1 MNYWDILP
9 DDIKLYI
16 FKLNAIKIIKNNWR
30 RHPAIRSIYIAK
42 ATLERCGLADLTINI
57 DQSNITWALKYIIKY
72 SKYGDLAFWNRYCYY
87 LIDVLCTFIYFD
99 SICITEN
106 TFLDNKRYIYMLV
119 NKYYKKIL
127 NTNNDLI
134 SNDDNDNID
143 HSYILDTLHTLSNI
157 LEKNKIFEFQK
168 CLPWIL

>member
-9 DDIKLYI
+9 NDIKLYI

-42 ATLERCGLADLTINI
+42 ATLERCGPVDLTINI
-57 DQSNITWALKYIIKY
+57 DQSNITWALKYIIKH
-72 SKYGDLAFWNRYCYY
+72 SKYSDVAFWNQYCYY
-87 LIDVLCTFIYFD
+87 LIDVLSTFIYFD
-99 SICITEN
+99 YRCIIEN
-106 TFLDNKRYIYMLV
+106 TFLDNERYIYMLV

-127 NTNNDLI
+127 NTNSDLI
-134 SNDDNDNID
+134 YNDIYDLN
-143 HSYILDTLHTLSNI
+143 YILNRLDTISNI

>member
-1 MNYWDILP
+1 
-9 DDIKLYI
+9 
-16 FKLNAIKIIKNNWR
+16 
-30 RHPAIRSIYIAK
+30 
-42 ATLERCGLADLTINI
+42 
-57 DQSNITWALKYIIKY
+57 
-72 SKYGDLAFWNRYCYY
+72 
-87 LIDVLCTFIYFD
+87 
-99 SICITEN
+99 
-106 TFLDNKRYIYMLV
+106 MLV